1 MNIEPT
7 YATILS
13 RPLPGP
19 ALDAPRDRGR
29 PEGDSV
35 EIGTSPRR
43 VRSVSCVW
51 SEGTVLSRAGNMLV
65 VQWDNGSVSYVQEGD
80 FTWL

>member
-7 YATILS
+7 SATTLF

-19 ALDAPRDRGR
+19 ILGAPRDRGR

-35 EIGTSPRR
+35 EIGSSPRR

-51 SEGTVLSRAGNMLV
+51 SEGTVLSRAGTMLV
-65 VQWDNGSVSYVQEGD
+65 VQWDNGSVSCVQEGD
-80 FTWL
+80 FMWL

>member
-7 YATILS
+7 SATTLF

-19 ALDAPRDRGR
+19 ILGAPRDRCV

-35 EIGTSPRR
+35 EIGSSPRR

-51 SEGTVLSRAGNMLV
+51 SEGTVLSRAGTMLV
-65 VQWDNGSVSYVQEGD
+65 VKWDNGGVSYVQEGD
-80 FTWL
+80 FMWL